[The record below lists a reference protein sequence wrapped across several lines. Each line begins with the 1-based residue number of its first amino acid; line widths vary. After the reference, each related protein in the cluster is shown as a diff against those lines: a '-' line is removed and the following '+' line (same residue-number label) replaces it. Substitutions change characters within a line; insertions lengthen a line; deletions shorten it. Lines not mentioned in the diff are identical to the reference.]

1 MRNYSDKVYF
11 NLISTDRR
19 KVPGIG
25 RVTDDNK
32 LLKELGAFFT
42 EQKEGV
48 SRRHYPSSHTFA
60 IRFPS
65 FLTYRDT

>member
-1 MRNYSDKVYF
+1 MRKNVDKAHF
-11 NLISTDRR
+11 NLIRTYRH
-19 KVPGIG
+19 KVRGTG

-32 LLKELGAFFT
+32 LLKELEAFFT

-48 SRRHYPSSHTFA
+48 SRRHYPSNHTFA